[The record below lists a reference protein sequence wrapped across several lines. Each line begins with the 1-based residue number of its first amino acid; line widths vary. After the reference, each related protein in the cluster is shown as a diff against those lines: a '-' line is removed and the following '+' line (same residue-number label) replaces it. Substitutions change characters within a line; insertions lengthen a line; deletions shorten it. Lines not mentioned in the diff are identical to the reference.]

1 MLLNATDGRIQLGNL
16 PALIGPTL
24 SLDEARVA
32 FAPLVRGSAMSAPAI
47 TGSACTGSAWAV
59 RPLAS
64 AWASTGNGSTW

>member
-32 FAPLVRGSAMSAPAI
+32 FAPLVRGRDVG
-47 TGSACTGSAWAV
+47 TGYHWLSLHRLWAV